1 MFFFFFQEIAGSYL
15 TPETSQNM
23 EATCFAIPATERISG
38 PKVMV
43 SEEELGVSTWTMEN
57 NLETQNLFPTNP
69 LIQHIY
75 PNKVNF

>member
-1 MFFFFFQEIAGSYL
+1 MVADL
-15 TPETSQNM
+15 D
-23 EATCFAIPATERISG
+23 

>member
-1 MFFFFFQEIAGSYL
+1 ML
-15 TPETSQNM
+15 TEP
-23 EATCFAIPATERISG
+23 RIIFTIRLAMVADLD

-43 SEEELGVSTWTMEN
+43 LEEELGVSTWTMEN